1 MCCTVCVLFAN
12 LLGKAL
18 TSQKKVKIYILY
30 EPDHDEDYL
39 ARMSCR
45 YQTIYGYL

>member
-1 MCCTVCVLFAN
+1 MCCTVLFAN

-18 TSQKKVKIYILY
+18 TSQKKVKIYILQETFIY

-39 ARMSCR
+39 A
-45 YQTIYGYL
+45 